1 MMSKDSVKLIFK
13 DNKKDK
19 YGLIIKEK
27 ENITEQLLK
36 EEFQNQFGFDQEI
49 IELRADGK
57 IITEESYDKL
67 STQNLIIFNIQHKRI
82 IKSNIKRKKYD
93 EKNDKNSIIINITD
107 EIEKSE
113 YSNDFIDNKNEDND
127 ILNINDIS
135 KKNVPEK
142 NFSIFND
149 ISSINA
155 NEKFFDDISIDG
167 NSFFDEELK
176 NYNKLYK

>member
-1 MMSKDSVKLIFK
+1 MKSEGKGKDEQK
-13 DNKKDK
+13 D
-19 YGLIIKEK
+19 
-27 ENITEQLLK
+27 EN
-36 EEFQNQFGFDQEI
+36 
-49 IELRADGK
+49 
-57 IITEESYDKL
+57 
-67 STQNLIIFNIQHKRI
+67 
-82 IKSNIKRKKYD
+82 
-93 EKNDKNSIIINITD
+93 IINITD
-107 EIEKSE
+107 EIKKSE
-113 YSNDFIDNKNEDND
+113 YSDDIIDNKNEDND
-127 ILNINDIS
+127 NLNINDIS

>member
-1 MMSKDSVKLIFK
+1 MMSKEKLKLIFK
-13 DNKKDK
+13 DNKNDK

-27 ENITEQLLK
+27 ENITEKLLK
-36 EEFQNQFGFDQEI
+36 EEFQNQYGFDQEI

-57 IITEESYDKL
+57 IITQESYDKL

-82 IKSNIKRKKYD
+82 IKSNIKRKKYKD
-93 EKNDKNSIIINITD
+93 EQKDENTINITD
-107 EIEKSE
+107 EIKKSE
-113 YSNDFIDNKNEDND
+113 YSNDIIDNKNEDND
-127 ILNINDIS
+127 NLNINDIS

-155 NEKFFDDISIDG
+155 NEKFFDDNSIDG